1 MTIYFLNNNNKKQ
14 LVLIDKG
21 NGRRYSGI
29 SYTPQNW
36 PSIDR
41 AIFIN
46 INIVGQL
53 LFLDT

>member
-1 MTIYFLNNNNKKQ
+1 MIKK

-21 NGRRYSGI
+21 NGRRHSGI

-36 PSIDR
+36 PSIHR

-46 INIVGQL
+46 INIVGQF

>member
-1 MTIYFLNNNNKKQ
+1 MTIYFLNNNNNKQ
-14 LVLIDKG
+14 LVLIDRG
-21 NGRRYSGI
+21 NSRRHSGI

-36 PSIDR
+36 PSIHR

-46 INIVGQL
+46 INIVGQF